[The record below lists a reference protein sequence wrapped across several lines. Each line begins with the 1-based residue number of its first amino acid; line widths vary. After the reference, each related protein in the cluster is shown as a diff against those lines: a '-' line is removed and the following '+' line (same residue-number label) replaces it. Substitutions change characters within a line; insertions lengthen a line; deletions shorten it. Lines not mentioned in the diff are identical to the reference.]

1 MGAVHIPIIDEDALD
16 DLVTAVQ
23 ALAAPSGTNVA
34 ISNTGM
40 HYVTASNAQG
50 AISELD
56 AEAYALNAS
65 LAQKQDALEFE
76 TWTPTAS
83 DFPASA
89 NTSSLSFIRWGH
101 ICSLV
106 GVLRVTSASAA
117 LDILTGIKNSLLPK
131 YVTTYIMAQWY
142 GDNSGCDIV
151 LYQNGTLRVAI
162 PSGSVSKDIKVM
174 GVWICNG

>member
-65 LAQKQDALEFE
+65 LTNLYYYSDSTKLD
-76 TWTPTAS
+76 THSIDVSTVVSYNVTPTHNGWLAVTFS
-83 DFPASA
+83 TGANNVECYARIRYGHIGDYFQGVFPAYYGNETFLMIPCQANKSYTVEVKRA
-89 NTSSLSFIRWGH
+89 NT
-101 ICSLV
+101 
-106 GVLRVTSASAA
+106 T
-117 LDILTGIKNSLLPK
+117 
-131 YVTTYIMAQWY
+131 
-142 GDNSGCDIV
+142 
-151 LYQNGTLRVAI
+151 GTLTL
-162 PSGSVSKDIKVM
+162 DT
-174 GVWICNG
+174 WELY